1 MPFPFIPWFSV
12 ASKAALRIQKKRCF
26 GWVLEPQ
33 YLNHTPFIPNQKRG
47 SGSQRFHAAFG
58 RRSLTECSHL
68 LWTVD
73 PATRLVWAWV
83 CMAQISL
90 KKCGW
95 KTLFVVQIAS
105 ERWPLLESSLVSRL
119 WAIESCVSTV
129 YLWQLGGTS
138 QLPPTGED
146 IRIMI
151 ESQDGGTAGDL
162 EAILRQAKILD
173 LNLTDLC
180 S

>member
-12 ASKAALRIQKKRCF
+12 ASKAALRIQKKKVFRVSF
-26 GWVLEPQ
+26 RTSISEPYPIHPQ
-33 YLNHTPFIPNQKRG
+33 SETRQRLPALSCSFWSKIINRMQPPAVNSRPCHSSGLGMGLHG
-47 SGSQRFHAAFG
+47 SNFPEKMR
-58 RRSLTECSHL
+58 
-68 LWTVD
+68 V
-73 PATRLVWAWV
+73 
-83 CMAQISL
+83 
-90 KKCGW
+90 KN
-95 KTLFVVQIAS
+95 LFVVQIAS